1 MSITKRNIRLR
12 SFFRVWRHGTGR
24 IGGRA
29 GFTLME
35 VLVAM
40 AVLTLGLVSIYQ
52 AYIGNV
58 QIYRVTKG
66 LWKAI
71 VFANNEMGRIE
82 RQTPPSVSISQG
94 VYRDDHP
101 MKGYTWRREVTD
113 EEALPGVKVR
123 RVFLELK
130 WDAEGIPQRY
140 TTETYVQA
148 K

>member
-1 MSITKRNIRLR
+1 MLNGNGKFRLGA
-12 SFFRVWRHGTGR
+12 FFRVKRRGKGR
-24 IGGRA
+24 NGGRA

-40 AVLTLGLVSIYQ
+40 SVLTVALISIYQ
-52 AYIGNV
+52 AYIDNV

-82 RQTPPSVSISQG
+82 RKTPPSVSISQG

-130 WDAEGIPQRY
+130 WDADGIPQQY
-140 TTETYVQA
+140 TAETYVQA
-148 K
+148 R